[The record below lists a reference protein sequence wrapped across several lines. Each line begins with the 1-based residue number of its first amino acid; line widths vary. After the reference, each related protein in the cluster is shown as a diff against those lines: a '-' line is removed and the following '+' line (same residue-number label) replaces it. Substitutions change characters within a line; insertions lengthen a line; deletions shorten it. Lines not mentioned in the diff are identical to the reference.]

1 MSRIAVRF
9 HEHVRDFDWFLDRL
23 HLEGARIIGD
33 RDVLCRCPAHDD
45 YSPSLHL
52 REDDQGLLV
61 HCFAGC
67 SPGDIAE
74 CLEDEAPRTAKPKL
88 VVTPRDRGAVVAK
101 YDYCNSEGE
110 VVYRKLRLEP
120 KSFEFRRPVV
130 VAARI
135 EGPVQHSEYVSWRL
149 GLKDRDG
156 SYLAEP
162 IPYKLPELLG
172 ASVAMLVDGE
182 KDADRLAVEGVVAT
196 CSPYGM
202 ARWKPEWDE
211 FFRDKHLTLVADR
224 DEPGYKAA
232 AEIAAR
238 IDGIAASVRVVEAR
252 EGKDAFDHLEAG
264 HGVDEL
270 QVIDGE

>member
-1 MSRIAVRF
+1 MSKVAIRF

-23 HLEGARIIGD
+23 SLEGARIID
-33 RDVLCRCPAHDD
+33 KRDILCRCPAHDD

-67 SPGDIAE
+67 SPSDIAE
-74 CLEDEAPRTAKPKL
+74 CLEDEAPRMSKPKL
-88 VVTPRDRGAVVAK
+88 IPTPRDRGAVVAK
-101 YDYCNSEGE
+101 YDYCNTEGE
-110 VVYRKLRLEP
+110 VVYRKLRLNP

-130 VAARI
+130 VPART

-156 SYLAEP
+156 SYLVAP
-162 IPYKLPELLG
+162 IPYNLPSLID
-172 ASVAMLVDGE
+172 AADVWLVDGE
-182 KDADRLAVEGVVAT
+182 KDTDRLTADGVVAT

-202 ARWKPEWDE
+202 ARWRPEWDE
-211 FFRDKHLTLVADR
+211 FFRDKRVTVVADR
-224 DEPGYKAA
+224 DDPGYKAA
-232 AEIAAR
+232 AEVAAR
-238 IDGIAASVRVVEAR
+238 IDGIAASVRVVEAI

-264 HGVDEL
+264 HGVDAFREAAI
-270 QVIDGE
+270 V